1 MQYATDFRVETKTRE
16 QATYE
21 VLRRAIIQGRWTDNE
36 PLVAS
41 RLATELGVSR
51 ITVANAFKRLSG
63 EGFIKLVPHK
73 EAVVAP
79 LDRTDIRQIYLM
91 RAELE
96 ALSAR
101 EATLHVDQRD
111 LDELHAINTKL
122 GKIEQSAKR
131 DVRDMQ
137 AIGHSPTWRGV
148 DEGDVR
154 DMRAIDFAFHRRLR
168 QVAAMPLLAS
178 TLDNLADQSEGYRAR
193 LLDSFQIAMPTTS
206 RHQPILAALESR
218 DAAAAAEYMR
228 QHVLEGMEVIMT
240 MLDRT

>member
-21 VLRRAIIQGRWTDNE
+21 VLRRAIIQGRWADNE

-101 EATLHVDQRD
+101 ESASCVDQRD
-111 LDELHAINTKL
+111 LDELHAINTEL
-122 GKIEQSAKR
+122 GKIEQSANR
-131 DVRDMQ
+131 
-137 AIGHSPTWRGV
+137 
-148 DEGDVR
+148 DVR
-154 DMRAIDFAFHRRLR
+154 DMRAVDLAFHRRLR
-168 QVAAMPLLAS
+168 QVAAMPLLAA

-193 LLDSFQIAMPTTS
+193 LLDSFQIAMPTTA

-218 DAAAAAEYMR
+218 DAESAAELMR

>member
-21 VLRRAIIQGRWTDNE
+21 VLRRAIIQGRWADNE

-101 EATLHVDQRD
+101 EAASRIDQHD
-111 LDELHAINTKL
+111 LDELHAINTEL
-122 GKIEQSAKR
+122 GKIEQSANR
-131 DVRDMQ
+131 
-137 AIGHSPTWRGV
+137 
-148 DEGDVR
+148 DVR
-154 DMRAIDFAFHRRLR
+154 DMRAVDLAFHRRLR
-168 QVAAMPLLAS
+168 QVASMPLLAS

-193 LLDSFQIAMPTTS
+193 LLDSFQIAMPTTA
-206 RHQPILAALESR
+206 RHQPILAALESH
-218 DAAAAAEYMR
+218 DAESAAERMR